1 MILDPQRSFGEV
13 MFGRAQ
19 LGNRRR
25 TQRLAALTDQLCKHP
40 GGSLPEKLQS
50 PKDLKALYRLCD
62 RPEVTHAALLT
73 SLRQAVLDDVAVRDD
88 DTILI
93 LHDASELDYS
103 THKSLAGKIGQVGRG
118 FKHGYICHNSL
129 AVTAAGREVLGLVG
143 QILHRR
149 VRAPKNEALPERRAR
164 QSRESRLWLLGTQ
177 GLPADKRLVDV
188 ADQGA
193 DTFEFLEHEVRSGRR
208 FVIRAHH
215 ARKANVGH
223 AVGHAVGHTAA
234 TKSTVAKSTVAKSTV
249 AKSTVAKSTVQHC
262 ARSQPAIGGRTLKV
276 AAQPRKG
283 RRRAR
288 PARWS
293 HLLISATPLLVQPP
307 HAKHGDHGRAPLPM
321 WVVRVWE
328 PHPSKDADAIEW
340 LLLTNEPVADLADA
354 ERVIG
359 WYQTRWVIEEL
370 HKAMKTGCEV
380 EQMQFTEPER
390 LEPAIVLLTTV
401 ATTLLNL
408 RAASQMPDAHT
419 RAAHTL
425 IDSAYVEVLSAWR
438 YGAVKNLTV
447 HEFFFA
453 LARLGG
459 HQNRRNDKRP
469 GWLILW
475 RGWTTLQAMLA
486 GTEINRGRK
495 CG

>member
-19 LGNRRR
+19 LGDRRR
-25 TQRLAALTDQLCKHP
+25 TQRLVALTDQLCKHP
-40 GGSLPEKLQS
+40 GGSLPEKFKS

-62 RPEVTHAALLT
+62 RPEVTHEALLT
-73 SLRQAVLDDVAVRDD
+73 SIRQAVLDDVATRDE

-223 AVGHAVGHTAA
+223 AVA
-234 TKSTVAKSTVAKSTV
+234 
-249 AKSTVAKSTVQHC
+249 AKSTVQHC
-262 ARSQPAIGGRTLKV
+262 ARSQPASGGRTLKV
-276 AAQPRKG
+276 TAQPRKG

-293 HLLISATPLLVQPP
+293 HLLISATPLLVHPP

-328 PHPSKDADAIEW
+328 PHPPKNADAIEW

-370 HKAMKTGCEV
+370 HKAMKTGCQV
-380 EQMQFTEPER
+380 EQMQFTDPER

-408 RAASQMPDAHT
+408 RAASQLPDAHT
-419 RAAHTL
+419 RAANTL

-438 YGAVKNLTV
+438 YGAVKSLTV

-459 HQNRRNDKRP
+459 HQNRRHDKRP

>member
-1 MILDPQRSFGEV
+1 MMP
-13 MFGRAQ
+13 
-19 LGNRRR
+19 
-25 TQRLAALTDQLCKHP
+25 
-40 GGSLPEKLQS
+40 
-50 PKDLKALYRLCD
+50 
-62 RPEVTHAALLT
+62 
-73 SLRQAVLDDVAVRDD
+73 
-88 DTILI
+88 
-93 LHDASELDYS
+93 ASWI
-103 THKSLAGKIGQVGRG
+103 TRHKELAGKIGQVGRG
-118 FKHGYICHNSL
+118 FKHGYIGHNSL
-129 AVTAAGREVLGLVG
+129 AVRAHGREVLGLVG

-149 VRAPKNEALPERRAR
+149 VRAPKDESLSARRAR
-164 QSRESRLWLLGTQ
+164 DSRESRRWLLGTQ
-177 GLPADKRLVDV
+177 DLPAERRLVDV

-208 FVIRAHH
+208 FVIRAPH

-223 AVGHAVGHTAA
+223 TAA
-234 TKSTVAKSTVAKSTV
+234 
-249 AKSTVAKSTVQHC
+249 AKSTVQQC
-262 ARSQPAIGGRTLKV
+262 ARSQPALGGRNLKV
-276 AAQPRKG
+276 PAQPRKG

-288 PARWS
+288 PARCP
-293 HLLISATPLLVQPP
+293 HRLISATPLLVHPP
-307 HAKHGDHGRAPLPM
+307 HAKHGDHGREPLPM

-328 PHPSKDADAIEW
+328 PHPPKGAEAIEW
-340 LLLTNEPVADLADA
+340 LLLTNEPVANLPDA

-370 HKAMKTGCEV
+370 HKAMKTGCQV
-380 EQMQFTEPER
+380 EEMQFTEPER

-408 RAASQMPDAHT
+408 RAASQLPDAQT
-419 RAAHTL
+419 RAANTL

-438 YGAVKNLTV
+438 YGAVKNMTV

-475 RGWTTLQAMLA
+475 RGWTTLQAMLEGA
-486 GTEINRGRK
+486 EINLRRK